1 MDYENFKEQFVNDV
15 KEKLYEQGTEVDISV
30 NTVNK
35 LNESYEALT
44 IKPVDAEVGV
54 NIPIDKFYGAVDNG
68 ASYDEVVDRA
78 VKTYT
83 EGIENRP
90 DFDIAALSDYNQMKD
105 KLAME
110 VVSAETNKE
119 LLETVPHKDMEDMAV
134 VYRFVISSDEE
145 GRASVLITNK
155 MLENYGVTPEQ
166 LHADALVNAQKEA
179 RKIINDAKQQS
190 KEMVDGAKSEQM
202 RLAEQSAAECER
214 IVTEHKEKCAQL
226 IRDNTAVTEKKINTI
241 RAAYEDELAR
251 YKQLQ
256 ADVTY
261 FKANLIELYKE
272 QIQLVMDLPTM
283 TEEELDEYESSFDEN
298 GNYVPK
304 EAEPAVS
311 KPAEEEKA
319 AAPVADNTANAAAE
333 TEAARVDKILN
344 TGSFEPVIPKSTL
357 NDLQFGK
364 NN

>member
-1 MDYENFKEQFVNDV
+1 MFNPNNIRNKGFSVQKSGYSTDEVSDYLHDVADDYAALV
-15 KEKLYEQGTEVDISV
+15 KENQEKDAKIEKLVEKV
-30 NTVNK
+30 N
-35 LNESYEALT
+35 
-44 IKPVDAEVGV
+44 
-54 NIPIDKFYGAVDNG
+54 
-68 ASYDEVVDRA
+68 
-78 VKTYT
+78 
-83 EGIENRP
+83 
-90 DFDIAALSDYNQMKD
+90 
-105 KLAME
+105 
-110 VVSAETNKE
+110 E
-119 LLETVPHKDMEDMAV
+119 LLADKDA
-134 VYRFVISSDEE
+134 
-145 GRASVLITNK
+145 IT
-155 MLENYGVTPEQ
+155 
-166 LHADALVNAQKEA
+166 DALVNAQKEA

-311 KPAEEEKA
+311 KPSDEEKD
-319 AAPVADNTANAAAE
+319 AAPVADNAANAAAE